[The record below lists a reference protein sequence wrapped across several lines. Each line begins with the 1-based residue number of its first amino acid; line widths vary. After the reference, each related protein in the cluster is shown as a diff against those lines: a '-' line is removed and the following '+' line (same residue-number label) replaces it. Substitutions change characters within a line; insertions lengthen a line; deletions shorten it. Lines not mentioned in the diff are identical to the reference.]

1 MNRSLTPKQA
11 RFVHEYLVDL
21 NGAQAAVRAGY
32 SPKTS
37 RSIASENL
45 TKPNI
50 RAAVVAGKTKQLEAA
65 DLSAARTLE
74 EARRIGFSNIGEFFD
89 ADGHLRPIH
98 ELTAEQSAQLSTVT
112 KKGRKGMGGADETVY
127 TIRLWDKLR
136 ALELLAKHF
145 GLLNQRGTVS
155 TSNDDEILRRLARG
169 RTRTAGRVSTECI
182 RS

>member
-1 MNRSLTPKQA
+1 M
-11 RFVHEYLVDL
+11 VDL
-21 NGAQAAVRAGY
+21 NGAQAAIRAGY
-32 SPKTS
+32 SRKTA

-98 ELTAEQSAQLSTVT
+98 ELTAEQGGQLAAVT
-112 KKGRKGMGGADETVY
+112 KKVRKGVGGSEETVYTVY